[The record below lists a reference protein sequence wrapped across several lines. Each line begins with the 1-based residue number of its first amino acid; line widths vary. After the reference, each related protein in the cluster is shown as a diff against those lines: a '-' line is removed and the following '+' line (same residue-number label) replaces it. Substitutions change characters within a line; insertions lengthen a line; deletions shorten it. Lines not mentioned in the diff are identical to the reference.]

1 MNHTTKIY
9 NNRYIFISAIAF
21 IYAGCADQ
29 AEAKVNENADHAH
42 HSSAHQEDRTLQKS
56 ILKDDTDAAASAL
69 ESLPFPQPFNTEQAP
84 YQTMAAEAAAAGI
97 RMPPGFHAS
106 SFASE
111 PAVQQPISMTT
122 DSRGRLWV
130 VENYTY
136 GEGIFLNVGLDK
148 LRDRILILEDT
159 DNDGRHDKRTVFWD
173 GGQQLTS
180 IVLGRGGV
188 WVLAL
193 PELLFIP
200 DANGDD
206 VPDGEPEVILDGFTF
221 EKGSHTV
228 ANGLRWGPDNW
239 LYGRHGILPYSNVGK
254 PGSPDQER
262 TPVNVGVWR
271 YHAEREVFEIV
282 ARGTTNPW
290 GMDWNE
296 QGELFFIN
304 TVIGHLWHVIPGA
317 RYRRMMGLDSDP
329 RIYGVIE
336 QTADHVHW
344 AVDEDWTDVRA
355 GVTNATME
363 AGGGHAHT
371 GLLFYQGAQW
381 PKEWNGRLLTV
392 NFHGRR
398 FNVEHVEREGTG
410 YVARHGEDN
419 FYFSDPW
426 FRGIDLIPAPDGGI
440 FVSDWSDTGE
450 CHEHDGVHRLSGRI
464 YKIGYGASEP
474 LGFSDLK
481 SLGNK
486 ELAERSLSNNV
497 WQERMSRRIL
507 ADRAADGQEMSLAVA
522 QLRKSLGADGAETT
536 QRLRALWALHAINGT
551 KWDQLVSLLDAEP
564 ESIRAWALRLL
575 EDGSHESEVWRK
587 NFLSL
592 ATDRLG
598 RMAAAEPSGLVRV
611 TLASLLQKLPL
622 NLRSA
627 LAAPLLARQEDAD
640 DHNQPV
646 MLWCGIYETAD
657 LNDGRFES
665 LILDAAFPLIQ
676 RWGARLLTEE
686 IDRRPE
692 RIDQMLTN
700 VSERGNAASQMAIL
714 DGLADGLSGRK
725 KVQKPSSWDSVVA
738 RLGENADKGMQY
750 RLHTLGAVFGD
761 GLAINGLREIALNP
775 QNAVVQRLHALEAL
789 VEARIPDLRNVCEQ
803 VLEVEGLTLT
813 AVQGLALFEDPAI
826 ARRIVDGWPSFSGRI
841 RPTIMRTIITR
852 PTWVSHVLDGLEEG
866 SIKTTQFRAYEI
878 RQIRSLGDPR
888 ITRRF
893 NELMNLMPP
902 EGGSE
907 EGVGDFDKW
916 RKILTPDTLAEADI
930 GTGKT
935 LFQGL
940 CAACHKM
947 NGAGGEIG
955 PDLTGA
961 ARDNLEYLLGNI
973 LTPSAVVAEDYRQIT
988 VKLKDGRVLGGT
1000 EQPSSENVFR
1010 LKTVTGI
1017 MNLDRSEILDVERSQ
1032 TSMMPPGLL
1041 DSISEE
1047 QARDLI
1053 AYLMLK

>member
-1 MNHTTKIY
+1 MFNLKLLTLVLLGG
-9 NNRYIFISAIAF
+9 NMLNAI
-21 IYAGCADQ
+21 
-29 AEAKVNENADHAH
+29 E
-42 HSSAHQEDRTLQKS
+42 KS
-56 ILKDDTDAAASAL
+56 DKA
-69 ESLPFPQPFNTEQAP
+69 PFPQPFNTERASNKV
-84 YQTMAAEAAAAGI
+84 MSAEAAAAGI
-97 RMPPGFHAS
+97 RMPPDFHAT

-136 GEGIFLNVGLDK
+136 GQGRFLNVGLDK

-173 GGQQLTS
+173 GGQKLTS
-180 IVLGRGGV
+180 IVLGRGGI

-206 VPDGEPEVILDGFTF
+206 VPDGEPEVILDGFNF
-221 EKGSHTV
+221 KKGAHTV

-239 LYGRHGILPYSNVGK
+239 LYGRQGIMPYSKVGK

-262 TPVNVGVWR
+262 TPMNVGIWR
-271 YHAEREVFEIV
+271 YHPEREIFEVV

-296 QGELFFIN
+296 HGELFFIN

-336 QTADHVHW
+336 QIADHVHW
-344 AVDEDWTDVRA
+344 AVEEDWTDVRA
-355 GVTNATME
+355 GVTNSTME

-381 PKEWNGRLLTV
+381 PKEWNGRLLTM

-398 FNVEHVEREGTG
+398 FNIEHVERKGTG
-410 YVARHGEDN
+410 YVAYHGKDN
-419 FYFSDPW
+419 FFFSDPW
-426 FRGIDLIPAPDGGI
+426 FRGIDLIPASDGGI

-450 CHEHDGVHRLSGRI
+450 CHDHDGVHRLSGRI
-464 YKIGYGASEP
+464 YKITYGTSEP
-474 LGFSDLK
+474 FKFSDLK

-486 ELAERSLSNNV
+486 KLAELALSNNV
-497 WQERMSRRIL
+497 WQERMSRRVL
-507 ADRAADGQEMSLAVA
+507 ADRAAAGQEMSLAIA
-522 QLRKSLGADGAETT
+522 SLRKSLGATGAETT
-536 QRLRALWALHAINGT
+536 QRLRALWALHAINAT
-551 KWDQLVSLLDAEP
+551 TWDQLLALLDAEP

-575 EDGSHESEVWRK
+575 EDGSHDSELWRK

-592 ATDRLG
+592 AKNRLG

-622 NLRSA
+622 NLRPA

-640 DHNQPV
+640 DHNQPL

-665 LILDAAFPLIQ
+665 LILDASFPLIQ

-692 RIDQMLTN
+692 RIAQLLSK
-700 VSERGNAASQMAIL
+700 VSERKDAISQKAIL
-714 DGLADGLSGRK
+714 DGLSDGLSGRK
-725 KVQKPSSWDSVVA
+725 KVKKPSSWDSLVS
-738 RLGENADKGMQY
+738 RISQNADKEVQY

-775 QNAVVQRLHALEAL
+775 KNSLVQRQAALKAL
-789 VEARIPDLRNVCEQ
+789 VEAQIPDLRKVCEQ
-803 VLEVEGLTLT
+803 VLKVEGLTLT
-813 AVQGLALFEDPAI
+813 AVRGLALFKDPAI
-826 ARRIVDGWPSFSGRI
+826 AKLLVDSWPSFTGKI
-841 RPTIMRTIITR
+841 RTSITR
-852 PTWVSHVLDGLEEG
+852 TLITRSTWVPYLLDGLEKG
-866 SIKTTQFRAYEI
+866 TIKTTQFRAYEI

-888 ITRRF
+888 ITQRF
-893 NELMNLMPP
+893 NELMNLTPP
-902 EGGSE
+902 KTGSKE
-907 EGVGDFDKW
+907 RAEDFAKW
-916 RKILTPDTLAEADI
+916 RKILTPDTLAKADI
-930 GTGKT
+930 VKGKD

-973 LTPSAVVAEDYRQIT
+973 LTPSAVVAKDYQQVT
-988 VKLKDGRVLGGT
+988 VKLKDGRVLSGT
-1000 EQPSSENVFR
+1000 EQTGSKNVFR
-1010 LKTVTGI
+1010 LKTLSAV
-1017 MNLDRSEILDVERSQ
+1017 MNLDRSEILDVKRSQ

-1041 DSISEE
+1041 NSLSEE

-1053 AYLMLK
+1053 AFLMRK